1 MKCFFLPLLL
11 FTLSIYATSLAE
23 NIVVK
28 VTNDKGQ
35 PVANADVVAVLK
47 SGALEVAKLDPA
59 DGQHKC
65 QHTEECVK
73 IYAAA
78 PNHEGEVKKYPGTAG
93 PVAVTLRPSAT
104 KSSLITRKT
113 GVIPGV
119 DGLIIPVFDSSG
131 HTWLSAT
138 KFNIQSNGRTV
149 PILQVSLNHQV
160 DAVTPAGKKFKIT
173 VVDASAEASL
183 LEYTV
188 PK

>member
-1 MKCFFLPLLL
+1 MKRFFFLLL
-11 FTLSIYATSLAE
+11 TLAISATGFAE
-23 NIVVK
+23 NLVVK

-35 PVANADVVAVLK
+35 AVANAEVVAVLK
-47 SGALEVAKLDPA
+47 SGALQEAKLDPA
-59 DGQHKC
+59 DGHYKC
-65 QHTEECVK
+65 QPAEECVK
-73 IYAAA
+73 IYVAA
-78 PNHEGEVKKYPGTAG
+78 PEHEGEVKQHPGTAG
-93 PVAVTLRPSAT
+93 PVTVTLKPSAT

-138 KFNIQSNGRTV
+138 KFSIHDNGRKV
-149 PILQVSLNHQV
+149 PILQVSLHHQV
-160 DAVTPAGKKFKIT
+160 DAVTPAGKKFKIS